1 MKTRILPILGVLF
14 ALTIIG
20 RGVAMSSESDTGHKA
35 AEHAKDAHA
44 EHPASAKANDHGT
57 PHATAKSSDNADK
70 EQCVTGD
77 VLKVIN
83 AKMAAMK
90 TREEEM
96 ARKETAF
103 TAIEMRLKKEIAVI
117 ESAKNALNMGI
128 EKRSKLAM
136 SDLKHLTTMYESMK
150 PKQAA
155 KIFDKMDS
163 KFAAGFIREM
173 QSGQAGLI
181 LASMDTEQAY
191 EVSLIIASRNA
202 KYRPR
207 RDKSLP

>member
-1 MKTRILPILGVLF
+1 MKTRILPVLGVLF

-20 RGVAMSSESDTGHKA
+20 RGVAMSSESDTAHKA

-44 EHPASAKANDHGT
+44 APSANTNAHGT
-57 PHATAKSSDNADK
+57 SHATAKPSDNHDN

-77 VLKVIN
+77 VLKTIN
-83 AKMAAMK
+83 AKMATMK
-90 TREEEM
+90 AREEEM

-103 TAIEMRLKKEIAVI
+103 AAIEMRLKKEITVI
-117 ESAKNALNMGI
+117 ESAKNALNIGI